1 MNRRGL
7 IPIIILN
14 MIISAAVGLGV
25 ILVWGNRGANQQT
38 YVLNDLGTAVN
49 EQGTPIT
56 VGQQSSGG
64 SRLVTF
70 VVVHTATQDPNATP
84 LVQYIIVTATPEGSG
99 EIANI
104 PTEARDDTQVAL
116 PPAPTIDPTFVTSQG
131 AISTDAPLPE
141 GCVRHTLVEGEFP
154 SSLAVTYGVSFLDI
168 MAVNNLTEDDARL
181 LRVGTVLIIP
191 LEGCPKDTFITALPT
206 RPPTEDLTLVAEGT
220 LTATFAPTS
229 EATPTITVTPTLT
242 LAPTASNSELQ
253 IEIVQVVG
261 VGDITTENIFI
272 RNNGNLA
279 DISGWTLSD
288 GQGNTF
294 TFPND
299 RRLFSGA
306 GVTINT
312 RAGTNTPVVFFWGR
326 DLPVFESGDVVILKN
341 REGEVVAS
349 LRLP

>member
-14 MIISAAVGLGV
+14 IIISVAVGFGV
-25 ILVWGNRGANQQT
+25 LTLFGNRGGGATN
-38 YVLNDLGTAVN
+38 LEGTPM
-49 EQGTPIT
+49 EQG
-56 VGQQSSGG
+56 V

-84 LVQYIIVTATPEGSG
+84 MVVYQIITATPEGSG
-99 EIANI
+99 EIANV
-104 PTEARDDTQVAL
+104 PVQARDDTQVAL
-116 PPAPTIDPTFVTSQG
+116 PPAPTIDPTFVTTQG
-131 AISTDAPLPE
+131 NISVDAPLPE

-154 SSLAVTYGVSFLDI
+154 SSLAVTYGVSFLEI
-168 MAVNNLTEDDARL
+168 MAVNNMTEDDARL
-181 LRVGTVLIIP
+181 LRIGTVLIIP
-191 LEGCPKDTFITALPT
+191 LEGCPRDTFITALPT
-206 RPPTEDLTLVAEGT
+206 SLTTEDLTLAAQAT

-229 EATPTITVTPTLT
+229 DVPPTITVTPTLT
-242 LAPTASNSELQ
+242 LAPTASNSQLQ
-253 IEIVQVVG
+253 VEIVEVTG
-261 VGDITTENIFI
+261 VGDITREQVVI

-288 GQGNTF
+288 GQGNIF

-312 RAGTNTPVVFFWGR
+312 RAGSNTPVLFFWGR
-326 DLPVFESGDVVILKN
+326 DLPAFESGDVVVLKN

>member
-7 IPIIILN
+7 IPIILLN
-14 MIISAAVGLGV
+14 IIISVAVGLGV
-25 ILVWGNRGANQQT
+25 VALFGNNRAPEQT
-38 YVLNDLGTAVN
+38 T
-49 EQGTPIT
+49 
-56 VGQQSSGG
+56 

-70 VVVHTATQDPNATP
+70 EVIITTTQDPNETP
-84 LVQYIIVTATPEGSG
+84 MIVYQIITATPQGSG

-104 PTEARDDTQVAL
+104 PTEARDDALVAL

-141 GCVRHTLVEGEFP
+141 GCIRHTLAEGEFP

-191 LEGCPKDTFITALPT
+191 LENCPKDTFITALPT
-206 RPPTEDLTLVAEGT
+206 RPPTEDLTLIAEGT

-229 EATPTITVTPTLT
+229 AATPTITLTPTLT
-242 LAPTASNSELQ
+242 LAATASNSDLQ
-253 IEIVQVVG
+253 IIIDSVTG
-261 VGDITTENIFI
+261 VGDITREQVVI
-272 RNNGNLA
+272 RNNGNVT
-279 DISGWTLSD
+279 DVSEWTLSD

-294 TFPND
+294 TFPPD
-299 RRLFSGA
+299 RRLFSGGA
-306 GVTINT
+306 ITINT
-312 RAGTNTPVVFFWGR
+312 RAGEDAPPVLFFWGL
-326 DLPVFESGDVVILKN
+326 DLPVFESGDVIVLKN

>member
-14 MIISAAVGLGV
+14 IIISALVGFGV
-25 ILVWGNRGANQQT
+25 LTIFGNRGGGAT
-38 YVLNDLGTAVN
+38 SIDGTPV
-49 EQGTPIT
+49 EQG
-56 VGQQSSGG
+56 V

-70 VVVHTATQDPNATP
+70 VVVHTATQDPNATAE
-84 LVQYIIVTATPEGSG
+84 VRFVVVTATPDGNG
-99 EIANI
+99 ALANI
-104 PTEARDDTQVAL
+104 PETARDDTQVAL

-141 GCVRHTLVEGEFP
+141 GCIRHTLVEGEFP

-168 MAVNNLTEDDARL
+168 MAVNNMTEDDARL
-181 LRVGTVLIIP
+181 LRIGSVLIIP
-191 LEGCPKDTFITALPT
+191 LENCPKDTFITALPT
-206 RPPTEDLTLVAEGT
+206 REPTDDLTLAAEGT
-220 LTATFAPTS
+220 LTATFAPTTD
-229 EATPTITVTPTLT
+229 ATPTITVTPTLT
-242 LAPTASNSELQ
+242 LAPTASNSQLQ
-253 IEIVQVVG
+253 VEIVEVTG
-261 VGDITTENIFI
+261 VGDITREQVVI
-272 RNNGNLA
+272 RNNGNIA

-312 RAGTNTPVVFFWGR
+312 RAGDNTPVLFFWGR
-326 DLPVFESGDVVILKN
+326 DLPAFESGDVVVLKN